1 MSIQN
6 KKLIYLSF
14 LMTILSTSAYS
25 AYSAEYA
32 ECIDNTNGI
41 AMNSQY
47 ASCAEDEYK
56 RQDKALNATYS
67 KLMSSSTKENQVL
80 LEKGQ
85 NAWANYRES
94 WCQVEVESAE
104 APGGYANYYYC
115 LLQKTNDQIDVIN
128 RFEFETYHYDK

>member
-1 MSIQN
+1 MSLKSN
-6 KKLIYLSF
+6 VAAFSLLA
-14 LMTILSTSAYS
+14 ILSAP
-25 AYSAEYA
+25 AIAGHERSAEYA
-32 ECIDNTNGI
+32 ECIDNTNGL

-56 RQDKALNATYS
+56 RQDKALNATYN
-67 KLMSSSTKENQVL
+67 KLMSSSTKENQAL

-85 NAWANYRES
+85 KAWENYRER